1 MTSVIDM
8 ITAIFSTVLNPLISF
23 FTKPKLSLYT
33 DIRTGSKIG
42 GPGRAQYE
50 CNIILGVRN
59 AGRSSAKYVQLFLNT
74 YPHKIDFIYGLDGN
88 GNHGLPMLTSDNKLE
103 GVTFTADANAVIHP
117 NSHLEVTKIRFFIKD
132 TDKKVKD
139 ATIEYK
145 IYAESVKD
153 VKNKKVIRGDE
164 IIEKILPH

>member
-1 MTSVIDM
+1 MAPFFKGLLLIPW
-8 ITAIFSTVLNPLISF
+8 IIPRGEPLF
-23 FTKPKLSLYT
+23 NFQL
-33 DIRTGSKIG
+33 KIVY
-42 GPGRAQYE
+42 PPQYE

-74 YPHKIDFIYGLDGN
+74 YPHKIDFIDGLDGN

-103 GVTFTADANAVIHP
+103 GVTFTADANTVIHP

-139 ATIEYK
+139 ATIAYK